1 MDDIQKAK
9 NFLMGLNLL
18 FDELEMPDGM
28 NKEVLEHKLFA
39 IENLLDELE
48 KRRKKEEEENQKNCD
63 SLAD

>member
-1 MDDIQKAK
+1 MENIQKAK

-18 FDELEMPDGM
+18 FDELEMPDGV
-28 NKEVLEHKLFA
+28 NKEVLEHKLFE

-48 KRRKKEEEENQKNCD
+48 KRRKKEEEENQKNWD